1 MQASKVSKIT
11 IFIREDR
18 KVPVLGWHAFA
29 GNHGLEVKGYVG
41 GQLILLSLS
50 YFGPVHPSNPLWP
63 TITTKQTFL

>member
-1 MQASKVSKIT
+1 MQAIKVKSQSSSER
-11 IFIREDR
+11 RE
-18 KVPVLGWHAFA
+18 KYLAGMLFA
-29 GNHGLEVKGYVG
+29 ENHGLEVKGYGG